1 MNEEAETRGAK
12 LRAAAVEATA
22 RSRNGAYRGPRARR
36 QHASLPTNGCP
47 CLEGIHT
54 AIASTAVAVARI
66 RVEIASIKAE
76 TSQDFAALGDEIA
89 GLRRHTLEQLTSA
102 QEQMVGRLDS
112 LHRRMTDVGRT
123 LDRLLDKDG
132 A

>member
-1 MNEEAETRGAK
+1 MNEEAETRDAK

-47 CLEGIHT
+47 CLEGIHA
-54 AIASTAVAVARI
+54 AIASTAVAVERI

-89 GLRRHTLEQLTSA
+89 GLRRHTKEQLTSA
-102 QEQMVGRLDS
+102 QRQMLDRLDC
-112 LHRRMTDVGRT
+112 LQRTMADVERT
-123 LDRLLDKDG
+123 LHRLLDKDG